1 MNNNLD
7 KLLAKIKHE
16 ADAMD
21 RIYARR
27 DDLRYRSIQA
37 LVLDYGK
44 PFRDRILPSPFR
56 GESGLCYQNCFERLL
71 LHGDYHYCE
80 GYAID
85 DYLNLA
91 IAHAWLVNDM
101 GEVIDPTWRDD
112 STGATYFGVVFDGEY
127 VLKMGEN
134 NERYGIFED
143 YMNVRKLMMEGLPPH
158 ALHSKF
164 HHSVIAGNER

>member
-1 MNNNLD
+1 VNNNLD

-44 PFRDRILPSPFR
+44 PFINRIIPSPFR
-56 GESGLCYQNCFERLL
+56 AEVALCYQNCFERLL
-71 LHGDYHYCE
+71 LHDDYHYCE

-85 DYLNLA
+85 DDLNLV
-91 IAHAWLVNDM
+91 IAHAWLISDT
-101 GEVIDPTWRDD
+101 GEVIDPTWTENI
-112 STGATYFGVVFDGEY
+112 TGETYFGVVFDGEY
-127 VLKMGEN
+127 VLKMGEK
-134 NERYGIFED
+134 NERYGILDND
-143 YMNVRKLMMEGLPPH
+143 YMNVRKLMMEGLPLN

-164 HHSVIAGNER
+164 YVGSER